1 MATSSVQGGRESDE
15 DSLNEE
21 EMGLF
26 MRRYNLYIKINGL
39 KHNDKNLVDFR
50 KASLNWKRRRK

>member
-1 MATSSVQGGRESDE
+1 MATSSVQGGSEFDE